1 MIVQNGA
8 AAATA
13 TAAAAAVVAAVDSE
27 AILRLCFFFFAWC
40 VCVPSPC
47 FWLCCVVLMLLVA
60 SVRRT
65 LGGLLQERTKL
76 VSFCH
81 NFLFDTTWTSSM
93 GGKSSFSHFTN

>member
-27 AILRLCFFFFAWC
+27 AILLLLFFFFAFG
-40 VCVPSPC
+40 VCAFSLLFAVLYCAC
-47 FWLCCVVLMLLVA
+47 FWSLA
-60 SVRRT
+60 FDAD
-65 LGGLLQERTKL
+65 GGQLQERTKL

-81 NFLFDTTWTSSM
+81 NYYVQSLV
-93 GGKSSFSHFTN
+93 